1 MPTIVLSFAKR
12 FAPWI
17 AVTVLLLIVAL
28 VGPSTCRKL
37 GQEQV
42 RARLG
47 EESARSASA
56 SGRDAVATVGAAT
69 RREAESA
76 DLTRTNEQEIRNAQG
91 ADVPVDPAVRD
102 AGLGGLCRR
111 SAYRDD
117 ERCRLR
123 RAAAQ

>member
-1 MPTIVLSFAKR
+1 MTLILEVARR

-17 AVTVLLLIVAL
+17 MLAVIALLILLA
-28 VGPSTCRKL
+28 GPAMCRKINH
-37 GQEQV
+37 ERA

-47 EESARSASA
+47 EETARAASRN
-56 SGRDAVATVGAAT
+56 GEDAVATVGAAA
-69 RREAESA
+69 RREAQSS
-76 DLTRTNEQEIRNAQG
+76 DLTRTNEQEIRHAQG
-91 ADVPVDPAVRD
+91 ADVSVDPAVRD

-111 SAYRDD
+111 PAYRDD